1 MKSRPRSPQLEKAHT
16 AMKTRNKHQKTS
28 TALCERGLSPSCTD
42 EKTNIHR
49 GDKMPQKVAEPGCES
64 WLGEPRAHILSTL
77 QNSAICLFSFFFS
90 CLSYCS
96 PPQSRLA
103 YLEPLYFPASEH
115 HLAGASSLH
124 LCTSAPVQ
132 PLTSSASHFNLRRQ
146 TPSPSSGLPTVPTV
160 FRLHIAQA
168 AAW

>member
-1 MKSRPRSPQLEKAHT
+1 MR
-16 AMKTRNKHQKTS
+16 
-28 TALCERGLSPSCTD
+28 
-42 EKTNIHR
+42 
-49 GDKMPQKVAEPGCES
+49 QKVAESGCES

-77 QNSAICLFSFFFS
+77 QNSAFFFS

-146 TPSPSSGLPTVPTV
+146 TPSPSPGLPTVPTV
-160 FRLHIAQA
+160 FCLHIAQA
-168 AAW
+168 AA

>member
-1 MKSRPRSPQLEKAHT
+1 
-16 AMKTRNKHQKTS
+16 
-28 TALCERGLSPSCTD
+28 
-42 EKTNIHR
+42 
-49 GDKMPQKVAEPGCES
+49 MPQEAAEPGCES
-64 WLGEPRAHILSTL
+64 WLGGPRAHILSTL

-103 YLEPLYFPASEH
+103 YLEPLCFLASEH

-132 PLTSSASHFNLRRQ
+132 PLTSSASHFDLKGQ
-146 TPSPSSGLPTVPTV
+146 TPSPSSGLPTAPTV

-168 AAW
+168 AA